1 MRKCKNQTYIEGY
14 VYEHDL
20 RLKESGPKTKNPGT
34 VFINGTLGVATDND
48 CMNVV
53 NIHFSYVTAKTSK
66 GNDNNTFRILKGI
79 IEGTIGSVTAVGKE
93 KAGMVRIDSSIDLNE
108 WYDKDNNLIS
118 VKRNEGGFVHQINQL
133 NENEKNRATF
143 DVDMVITNCKRVEAN
158 EERETPEKVIVKGAI
173 FDFKKSLLPVE
184 FSISDPNGMDFFE
197 SLGVKSDAPVFM
209 EIWGNQVSQTIVKT
223 IEKESAFG
231 DPTVREVKSSY
242 KDFVITGAKPEPY
255 GWDTEDSILVS
266 EFKEIINQRE
276 IHLAEIKKNQEEYQS
291 SRNAVPT
298 SGGYNF

>member
-1 MRKCKNQTYIEGY
+1 
-14 VYEHDL
+14 
-20 RLKESGPKTKNPGT
+20 
-34 VFINGTLGVATDND
+34 
-48 CMNVV
+48 
-53 NIHFSYVTAKTSK
+53 
-66 GNDNNTFRILKGI
+66 
-79 IEGTIGSVTAVGKE
+79 
-93 KAGMVRIDSSIDLNE
+93 
-108 WYDKDNNLIS
+108 
-118 VKRNEGGFVHQINQL
+118 
-133 NENEKNRATF
+133 
-143 DVDMVITNCKRVEAN
+143 
-158 EERETPEKVIVKGAI
+158 
-173 FDFKKSLLPVE
+173 
-184 FSISDPNGMDFFE
+184 
-197 SLGVKSDAPVFM
+197 M